1 MSYNYV
7 YYKDEE
13 MACNSASDV
22 LEHGLTCNKMK
33 STQGEINMVSERYHF
48 PFCPFRKRSES
59 YAIALTIRLHCSCI
73 ALIKEVAV
81 PLQC

>member
-13 MACNSASDV
+13 TACNAASDV

-33 STQGEINMVSERYHF
+33 SSHGEINMVSNLFFVDLLFE
-48 PFCPFRKRSES
+48 
-59 YAIALTIRLHCSCI
+59 
-73 ALIKEVAV
+73 
-81 PLQC
+81 

>member
-13 MACNSASDV
+13 TACNAASDV

-33 STQGEINMVSERYHF
+33 SSHGEINMVSFSAY
-48 PFCPFRKRSES
+48 SEHR
-59 YAIALTIRLHCSCI
+59 LPTIHHS
-73 ALIKEVAV
+73 
-81 PLQC
+81 

>member
-13 MACNSASDV
+13 TICNAASDV

-33 STQGEINMVSERYHF
+33 SSQGEINMVRVLFFLCCSTNYRYATTKH
-48 PFCPFRKRSES
+48 SVN
-59 YAIALTIRLHCSCI
+59 Y
-73 ALIKEVAV
+73 
-81 PLQC
+81 

>member
-13 MACNSASDV
+13 TTCNAASDV

-33 STQGEINMVSERYHF
+33 SSHGEINMVSFSAY
-48 PFCPFRKRSES
+48 SEHR
-59 YAIALTIRLHCSCI
+59 LPTIHHS
-73 ALIKEVAV
+73 
-81 PLQC
+81 